1 MRAINLTTLIKRAEG
16 VKQLWRREG
25 GVVMFKTTISQQELF
40 KIIKMFQGNTSWKL
54 CKSNLHRKYQ
64 DFLTVQVFQLLVEN
78 KEICRSLIYTEIK
91 FDIVIFTFT

>member
-40 KIIKMFQGNTSWKL
+40 KIIKMFQGNTP
-54 CKSNLHRKYQ
+54 
-64 DFLTVQVFQLLVEN
+64 
-78 KEICRSLIYTEIK
+78 
-91 FDIVIFTFT
+91 